1 MLRRSTP
8 LLDTGRGASA
18 PDVVEWELERGGKTE
33 PAKVGMPE
41 PELASAPDR
50 GLDAQPVPA
59 SDRGLDALAV
69 KRLECGA
76 GDAGAA
82 RPGGSSTGES
92 GGDID
97 NELLKTEATRPA
109 LQPADDGA
117 RRRHRH
123 QARIAMVVFTRTNR
137 GE

>member
-1 MLRRSTP
+1 M
-8 LLDTGRGASA
+8 
-18 PDVVEWELERGGKTE
+18 VEWELERGGKTE
-33 PAKVGMPE
+33 PAKAGMPE

-97 NELLKTEATRPA
+97 NELSKTEATRPA

-123 QARIAMVVFTRTNR
+123 QARIVK
-137 GE
+137 

>member
-1 MLRRSTP
+1 M
-8 LLDTGRGASA
+8 
-18 PDVVEWELERGGKTE
+18 VEWALERGGKTE
-33 PAKVGMPE
+33 PAKAGMLE

-69 KRLECGA
+69 KWMECGA
-76 GDAGAA
+76 GDAGVA

-97 NELLKTEATRPA
+97 NELSKTEATRPA
-109 LQPADDGA
+109 LQPAA
-117 RRRHRH
+117 EPSERQTANWCWRLLAHRRPT
-123 QARIAMVVFTRTNR
+123 M
-137 GE
+137 

>member
-33 PAKVGMPE
+33 PAKAGMPE

-50 GLDAQPVPA
+50 GLDA
-59 SDRGLDALAV
+59 LAV
-69 KRLECGA
+69 KWMECGA
-76 GDAGAA
+76 GDAGVA

-123 QARIAMVVFTRTNR
+123 QARIV
-137 GE
+137 

>member
-33 PAKVGMPE
+33 PAKAGMLE

-59 SDRGLDALAV
+59 FDQGLDALAV

-76 GDAGAA
+76 GDAGVA

-117 RRRHRH
+117 RRRHRP
-123 QARIAMVVFTRTNR
+123 QERII
-137 GE
+137 

>member
-1 MLRRSTP
+1 M
-8 LLDTGRGASA
+8 GRGASA

-33 PAKVGMPE
+33 PAKAGMPE

-97 NELLKTEATRPA
+97 NELSKTEATRPA

>member
-33 PAKVGMPE
+33 PAKAGMPE

-97 NELLKTEATRPA
+97 NELSKTEATRPD
-109 LQPADDGA
+109 LHPADDGA
-117 RRRHRH
+117 RR
-123 QARIAMVVFTRTNR
+123 
-137 GE
+137 

>member
-33 PAKVGMPE
+33 PAKAGMPE

-69 KRLECGA
+69 KWMECGT
-76 GDAGAA
+76 GDAGVE

-97 NELLKTEATRPA
+97 NELSKTEATRPA

-123 QARIAMVVFTRTNR
+123 QERIA
-137 GE
+137 

>member
-1 MLRRSTP
+1 M
-8 LLDTGRGASA
+8 
-18 PDVVEWELERGGKTE
+18 VEWELERGGKTE
-33 PAKVGMPE
+33 PAKAGMPD

-92 GGDID
+92 GGDIN

-123 QARIAMVVFTRTNR
+123 QERKSIVMLPGLTRESRDRSR
-137 GE
+137 GLHVLITKP

>member
-8 LLDTGRGASA
+8 LLDIGRGASA
-18 PDVVEWELERGGKTE
+18 PAVVEWELERGGKTE
-33 PAKVGMPE
+33 PAKAGMPE

-59 SDRGLDALAV
+59 SDRRLDALAV

-97 NELLKTEATRPA
+97 NELSKTEATRPD
-109 LQPADDGA
+109 LHPADDGA
-117 RRRHRH
+117 RR
-123 QARIAMVVFTRTNR
+123 
-137 GE
+137 

>member
-8 LLDTGRGASA
+8 LLDMGRGASA

-33 PAKVGMPE
+33 PALPGMAE

-69 KRLECGA
+69 KRLEWWSWRSVLHA
-76 GDAGAA
+76 LEAA
-82 RPGGSSTGES
+82 APARVAATSTTSS
-92 GGDID
+92 
-97 NELLKTEATRPA
+97 
-109 LQPADDGA
+109 
-117 RRRHRH
+117 RRRR
-123 QARIAMVVFTRTNR
+123 QR
-137 GE
+137 GRLFSRQMTELEDDIVTKRG

>member
-1 MLRRSTP
+1 MADRVLRRSTP

-33 PAKVGMPE
+33 PAKAGMPE

-92 GGDID
+92 GGDIN
-97 NELLKTEATRPA
+97 NELSKTEATRPA

-123 QARIAMVVFTRTNR
+123 QERIA
-137 GE
+137 

>member
-1 MLRRSTP
+1 M
-8 LLDTGRGASA
+8 
-18 PDVVEWELERGGKTE
+18 VEWELERGGKTE
-33 PAKVGMPE
+33 PAKAGMPD

-76 GDAGAA
+76 RDAGAA

-97 NELLKTEATRPA
+97 NELSKTEATRPA

-123 QARIAMVVFTRTNR
+123 QARIV
-137 GE
+137 